1 MRLFQ
6 LNADYAVV
14 CEFVSTR
21 SGFKHVATLLFK
33 GEEIDSTKICYS
45 NRTWERFT
53 YASVLWKLI
62 DKHFKSPERE
72 EFMDAVGV

>member
-21 SGFKHVATLLFK
+21 SGFKHVATLLYR
-33 GEEIDSTKICYS
+33 GDEVDSTKICYQ
-45 NRTWERFT
+45 NRTWEH
-53 YASVLWKLI
+53 YQYQSVLQKLI
-62 DKHFKSPERE
+62 NKAFTPDEQEKLKIEIP
-72 EFMDAVGV
+72 